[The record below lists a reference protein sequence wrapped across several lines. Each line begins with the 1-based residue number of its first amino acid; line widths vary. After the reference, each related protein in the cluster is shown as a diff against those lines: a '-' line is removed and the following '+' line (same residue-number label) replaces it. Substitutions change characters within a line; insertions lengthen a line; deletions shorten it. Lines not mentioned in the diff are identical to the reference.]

1 MKRRVVVTGMGI
13 VSPIANSMIDLRA
26 ALRQGTCGVANI
38 TAFDTTDY
46 RVKLAAEV
54 KDLNMDAYFSPRELK
69 FNDRFTQFAKIAA
82 SQAIINANLKDTDKQ
97 RTGIL
102 LGSGIGGLSS
112 IENATKTLLERGPTR
127 VSPYFIP
134 MSLINLAA
142 GEIAI
147 DHNIHGEVQCI
158 VTACSSA
165 TDSIGLGFQRIRDGY
180 EDVVVTGGC
189 EASITPVGISGFMA
203 MRALCE
209 SDDVTRASIPFD
221 KERKGFVMGE
231 GAGILILE
239 ELEHAQKRQ
248 AKIYGEIVGYGS
260 TCDAHHIT
268 APSADGEFATK
279 AMKKAIQDAGIREED
294 IDYINAHGTSTNL
307 NDKTESK
314 AIQNCFKSHRPYVSS
329 TKSMT
334 GHLLGA
340 SGAVEGIISVVALE
354 EQFVPP
360 TIHHVHSDEECD
372 LNLVTNRGIQAKIE
386 YAMSNSFGFGGH
398 NASIIFKRWVDE
410 DVV

>member
-1 MKRRVVVTGMGI
+1 MKRRVVITGMGI
-13 VSPIANSMIDLRA
+13 VSPIANSIVELREA
-26 ALRQGTCGVANI
+26 IYQGKCGIGEI

-54 KDLNMDAYFSPRELK
+54 KDLNTEAYFSARELK

-82 SQAIINANLKDTDKQ
+82 AQALIGANLQECDKH
-97 RTGIL
+97 RMGIL
-102 LGSGIGGLSS
+102 LGSGIGGLAS
-112 IENATKTLLERGPTR
+112 IENATKTVLERSPTR

-147 DHNIHGEVQCI
+147 DHQIHGEVQCI

-165 TDSIGLGFQRIRDGY
+165 TDSIGLAFQRIRDGY

-189 EASITPVGISGFMA
+189 EACITPVGISGFMA
-203 MRALCE
+203 MRALSE
-209 SDDVTRASIPFD
+209 SENPHRASIPFD

-231 GAGILILE
+231 GAGILVLE
-239 ELEHAQKRQ
+239 EMEQAIQRQ
-248 AKIYGEIVGYGS
+248 AKIYGEVVGYGS
-260 TCDAHHIT
+260 TCDANHIT
-268 APSADGEFATK
+268 APSAEGEFATR
-279 AMKKAIQDAGIREED
+279 AMQRAIQDAGLSEQD
-294 IDYINAHGTSTNL
+294 ISYINAHGTSTHL

-314 AIQNCFKSHRPYVSS
+314 AINQCFKNHRPFVSS

-340 SGAVEGIISVVALE
+340 SGAVEGIMSVLALE

-360 TIHHVHSDEECD
+360 TINHQEFDEECD
-372 LNLVTNRGIQAKIE
+372 VNLVVNQGIPAE
-386 YAMSNSFGFGGH
+386 LSYAMSNSFGFGGH
-398 NASIIFKRWVDE
+398 NASVIFKRWVNE